1 MNHHGGCND
10 NMSKSQ
16 YGIERLERG
25 KIGNGCGNILKFYH
39 QYIHS
44 SYYSNVE
51 KSYCAEAT
59 LLNSL
64 QKLCK
69 NGLVIV
75 IIPYIIGVGKSWN
88 LVCLRL
94 PNELTV
100 GSHLKWGPCRAF
112 CSSAAFIRLGYFATP
127 LGKAMSIMALNLW
140 PPCWNVTYTAQ
151 HGHGLSGL
159 SFVWMPRL
167 HKLYWI
173 VLNACF

>member
-1 MNHHGGCND
+1 MSVGAMVSIDGTLGNPSLESLTENKKKGGAMNHHGGCND

-69 NGLVIV
+69 NGPVVV
-75 IIPYIIGVGKSWN
+75 IIPYIIGVGKS
-88 LVCLRL
+88 
-94 PNELTV
+94 
-100 GSHLKWGPCRAF
+100 
-112 CSSAAFIRLGYFATP
+112 
-127 LGKAMSIMALNLW
+127 
-140 PPCWNVTYTAQ
+140 
-151 HGHGLSGL
+151 
-159 SFVWMPRL
+159 
-167 HKLYWI
+167 
-173 VLNACF
+173 